1 MRVAH
6 IDITQLNQDCPTG
19 FRKVTASGKTMC
31 GGQGE
36 QCISTTF
43 PSHGV
48 QYSRVCGRI
57 TGYQFYTT
65 NGFGPYLNFGASI
78 DGNFVDGIVLT
89 HGSPRTHI
97 WTFASGYSQYNTD
110 PSGCPCNGASYT
122 HSLPPYVGNDY
133 FCESGHPHDTIPPSN
148 YLTNDPLWDGAGC
161 VSGTCCTFNSPP
173 WFCKTLPHAT
183 TDDIE
188 LRICINGPLSNEDV
202 LFELVE
208 LYIQ

>member
-1 MRVAH
+1 MRVVH
-6 IDITQLNQDCPTG
+6 IDMTQPNQDCPAG

-48 QYSRVCGRI
+48 QYNRVCGRI
-57 TGYQFYTT
+57 TGYQYHST
-65 NGFGPYLNFGASI
+65 NAFEYYIRHGASI

-89 HGSPRTHI
+89 HGPPRTHI
-97 WTFASGYSQYNTD
+97 WTFASGYSQYRTD
-110 PSGCPCNGASYT
+110 GSGCPCNSASYT
-122 HSLPPYVGNDY
+122 YSLPPYVGNDF
-133 FCESGHPHDTIPPSN
+133 FCDSGHGYDSVPPQN

-161 VSGTCCTFNSPP
+161 VSGTCCNSAP
-173 WFCKTLPHAT
+173 WFCKTLPHPT

-188 LRICINGPLSNEDV
+188 LRTCLDHVLSNEDV
-202 LFELVE
+202 LFGEVE
-208 LYIQ
+208 LYIL